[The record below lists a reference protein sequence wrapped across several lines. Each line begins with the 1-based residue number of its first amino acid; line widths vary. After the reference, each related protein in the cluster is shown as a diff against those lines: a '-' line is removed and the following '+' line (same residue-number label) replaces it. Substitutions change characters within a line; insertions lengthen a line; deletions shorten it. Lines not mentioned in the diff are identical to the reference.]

1 MLGKR
6 EFDAAGF
13 FILNYSYLNKTLSVD
28 PIPAKERE
36 FCLTKL
42 GRAAKNLPHKQNR
55 RKIQP
60 ADCSVRDS
68 GCLQSKKR

>member
-13 FILNYSYLNKTLSVD
+13 FILNYNYPNQTLSVE

-36 FCLTKL
+36 FCQAKL
-42 GRAAKNLPHKQNR
+42 GRAAKTLPHKQN
-55 RKIQP
+55 
-60 ADCSVRDS
+60 
-68 GCLQSKKR
+68 